1 MKCPLMFP
9 ITSILSKYE
18 GDNSDENSDG
28 SNSEGDSGD
37 NNPGNQEGSDKP
49 GEEGLT

>member
-1 MKCPLMFP
+1 MKA
-9 ITSILSKYE
+9 TILTKIQI
-18 GDNSDENSDG
+18 

-49 GEEGLT
+49 GEEGSNLSAIEGGDKNE